1 MPFAT
6 CPCAVVNDLAKAR
19 RRQRLLVIDD
29 DPSVSII
36 ARDLFATDHLDV
48 LSAETAAAGVEIL
61 RERRPD
67 VVVLDH
73 YLPDGSGIDV
83 FEQIR
88 QFDSRLPVIWITA
101 RGNSDTAIEATKLG
115 AFDFLTKPI
124 DLDKLREQVHQ
135 AIQSRQ
141 LMLVPV
147 EIVDHAATS
156 DSEADRLIG
165 RCPAMQDVYK
175 AIGRIAAHDVPVLL
189 VGEPGT
195 GKKLVARAIYQ
206 HGSRAT
212 KPFLKIRCGDFT
224 AAQLEVELF
233 GQEATGQGNTPRPGK
248 LEQAQGGTLLIEEI
262 GAVEPATQSKLLRLL
277 NERKYERVGGSTV
290 LAADTTLIFTTQ
302 YDPEVLVKSQ
312 KLRSDLYYLL
322 STFIVRMPPLRE
334 RREDLPLLIEHFI
347 HRFANIHKSFGTGV
361 VRVSHDAMRLLQS
374 YDWLGNVAELQAV
387 LRRALIETKGTVL
400 PSDYLRRALK
410 VTRAE
415 REQAAPGAA
424 ASSTGPSSSE
434 LITDWPRFVRD
445 RMTAESTEIYAE
457 AVQEMERQL
466 LREILAHT
474 AGNQAQAARLLGIT
488 RTSLRKKIHAL
499 GINIGRVVTAG

>member
-1 MPFAT
+1 M
-6 CPCAVVNDLAKAR
+6 NDISKAR

-29 DPSVSII
+29 DPSVSVI
-36 ARDLFATDHLDV
+36 ARDLFATDQIDV

-73 YLPDGSGIDV
+73 YLPDGSGIEV

-101 RGNSDTAIEATKLG
+101 RGTSDTAIEATKLG

-147 EIVDHAATS
+147 EIAEHATAS
-156 DSEADRLIG
+156 SPEADRLVG
-165 RCPAMQDVYK
+165 RCAAMQEVYK

-206 HGSRAT
+206 HGTRSS
-212 KPFLKIRCGDFT
+212 KPFLRLRCGDFS
-224 AAQLEVELF
+224 AAQLEAELF
-233 GQEATGQGNTPRPGK
+233 GQELATGGTSPRPGK
-248 LEQAQGGTLLIEEI
+248 LEQAQGGTLLLEEI
-262 GAVEPATQSKLLRLL
+262 AVIAPATQSKLMRLL
-277 NERKYERVGGSTV
+277 KERKYERVGGSQT
-290 LAADTTLIFTTQ
+290 LTADTMLIFTTQ
-302 YDPEVLVKSQ
+302 HDPEALVKGQ
-312 KLRSDLYYLL
+312 QLRSDLYYLL
-322 STFIVRMPPLRE
+322 STFVVRIPPLRE

-347 HRFANIHKSFGTGV
+347 HHFSNIHKSFGTGV
-361 VRVSHDAMRLLQS
+361 VRVSHDALRLLQS
-374 YDWLGNVAELQAV
+374 YTWQGNVAELQAV

-410 VTRAE
+410 ITRAE
-415 REQAAPGAA
+415 REQASADSTGAA
-424 ASSTGPSSSE
+424 SASQPE
-434 LITDWPRFVRD
+434 FITDWPRLVRERIAAD
-445 RMTAESTEIYAE
+445 STEIYAE
-457 AVQEMERQL
+457 AVQEMERQV

-488 RTSLRKKIHAL
+488 RTSLRKKIHTL